1 MIDKTKGSYVRTL
14 LSNETIELLKRF
26 SKLTGYSQSF
36 ILKTII
42 EVQLSQEVDLYL
54 KKMEVINNEKTKTFS

>member
-14 LSNETIELLKRF
+14 LSNETIELLKKF

-36 ILKTII
+36 IIKTLVEFHLPI
-42 EVQLSQEVDLYL
+42 EVDLFL
-54 KKMEVINNEKTKTFS
+54 KKKEVIKNEKTKTF

>member
-14 LSNETIELLKRF
+14 LSNETIELLKKF

-36 ILKTII
+36 IIKTIV
-42 EVQLSQEVDLYL
+42 ELQLPVEVDVFM
-54 KKMEVINNEKTKTFS
+54 KKMEVIKNAKTKTF

>member
-26 SKLTGYSQSF
+26 SKLTGFSQSF
-36 ILKTII
+36 ILKTIVEI
-42 EVQLSQEVDLYL
+42 QLPREVELFQ
-54 KKMEVINNEKTKTFS
+54 KKMEVMTNEKTKKI

>member
-14 LSNETIELLKRF
+14 LSVDTIELLKKF

-42 EVQLSQEVDLYL
+42 ELQLPKEVDEFQ
-54 KKMEVINNEKTKTFS
+54 KRMEVLNEKKKTL